1 MQKAGLLFP
10 HYYFLSHAIFYLYIH
25 YVAFDVDK
33 KPEPD
38 DIVRVK
44 IAFDELELWQNIKDA
59 GGKWSKSLKTWK
71 LPYKMVRKLGL
82 KTRIADE

>member
-1 MQKAGLLFP
+1 
-10 HYYFLSHAIFYLYIH
+10 
-25 YVAFDVDK
+25 
-33 KPEPD
+33 
-38 DIVRVK
+38 VRIK